1 MIKKLTLT
9 AALASTLLTGCATQ
23 QPGIVQVG
31 PWQAAPGRI
40 AGNTYPYSAVVQD
53 PVAFVGDTIESQVG
67 AVFTQPLD
75 NPFIAA
81 SQVNQVLQGVMGPN
95 NVSAKIL
102 DGMNYYRTG
111 AAVLNNPW
119 LLLSM
124 IKN

>member
-9 AALASTLLTGCATQ
+9 AALASSLLTGCATQ
-23 QPGIVQVG
+23 QPGMVQLG

-53 PVAFVGDTIESQVG
+53 PVSFVGDTVQSQVG

-75 NPFIAA
+75 NPFIVA
-81 SQVNQVLQGVMGPN
+81 SQVDQVLQGVMGPN
-95 NVSAKIL
+95 NVSAKIQ
-102 DGMNYYRTG
+102 DGMGYYRTG

>member
-1 MIKKLTLT
+1 
-9 AALASTLLTGCATQ
+9 
-23 QPGIVQVG
+23 
-31 PWQAAPGRI
+31 
-40 AGNTYPYSAVVQD
+40 
-53 PVAFVGDTIESQVG
+53 
-67 AVFTQPLD
+67 VFTQPLD
-75 NPFIAA
+75 DPFIAA
-81 SQVNQVLQGVMGPN
+81 SQANQVLQGVMGPN